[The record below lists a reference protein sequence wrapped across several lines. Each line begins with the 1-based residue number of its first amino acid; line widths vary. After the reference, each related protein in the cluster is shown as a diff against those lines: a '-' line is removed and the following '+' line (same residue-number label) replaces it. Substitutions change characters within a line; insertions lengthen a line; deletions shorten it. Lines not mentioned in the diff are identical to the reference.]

1 MHKSAYGIV
10 ALGLLTAASTA
21 TPSVAEGRPSGSSVL
36 AMRQAQS
43 ELKRE
48 GLYDGMVDG
57 IAGPETRH
65 GIIAFQQREELPATA
80 RLDEATRD
88 RIIHN
93 ALSMESVWS
102 KPGRTVAA
110 RQ

>member
-1 MHKSAYGIV
+1 MHKSAYGVV
-10 ALGLLTAASTA
+10 ALGLLTAAVTA
-21 TPSVAEGRPSGSSVL
+21 TPSLAEGARSGSSML

-43 ELKRE
+43 ELRRE

-57 IAGPETRH
+57 IAGPKTRH
-65 GIIAFQQREELPATA
+65 GIIAFQKREDLPQTA

-88 RIIHN
+88 RIAIN
-93 ALSMESVWS
+93 ALSMESAWS
-102 KPGRTVAA
+102 KPGQTVAA

>member
-1 MHKSAYGIV
+1 MQKSAYGIV
-10 ALGLLTAASTA
+10 ALGLLIAASTA
-21 TPSVAEGRPSGSSVL
+21 TPSIAEGGPSVSSVL

-57 IAGPETRH
+57 IAGPKTRH
-65 GIIAFQQREELPATA
+65 GIIDFQQREGLPETA
-80 RLDEATRD
+80 RLNEATRD
-88 RIIHN
+88 RIAIN
-93 ALSMESVWS
+93 ALSMESAWS
-102 KPGRTVAA
+102 KPGHTVAA